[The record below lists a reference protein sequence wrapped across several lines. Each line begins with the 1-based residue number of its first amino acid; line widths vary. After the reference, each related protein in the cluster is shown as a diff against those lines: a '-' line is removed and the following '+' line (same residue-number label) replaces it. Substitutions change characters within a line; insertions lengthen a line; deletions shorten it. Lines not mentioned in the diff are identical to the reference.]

1 MAATNTRPLAAITGP
16 SSGIE
21 FDVASSSSARTY
33 STRRSAPTRKTTQ
46 RRRARRIRGADGRQ
60 GAPFSRSTRTMFQA
74 RASRLMPDS
83 AKAEAHRIM
92 AEPGSGT
99 DN

>member
-1 MAATNTRPLAAITGP
+1 
-16 SSGIE
+16 
-21 FDVASSSSARTY
+21 
-33 STRRSAPTRKTTQ
+33 
-46 RRRARRIRGADGRQ
+46 
-60 GAPFSRSTRTMFQA
+60 MFQA